1 MTRVTSDVMRLAMR
15 VAHILTVCPSNRLC
29 LFAHTTVLL
38 TLLLIS
44 TSKTHLRLCFDAV
57 PIQSGKYLKCC
68 GFETCDDCTELWFKS
83 ETGCPGCRAEAT
95 LEDAVEKEKAYEQ
108 VVIAEETI
116 SAHASAA
123 SLRSDDAADHRVV
136 EHETQQPLLDTE
148 LDVVVTSVPL
158 VEPVTDL
165 INDSGTTRGEDT
177 FHGDTHRAFAARQ
190 TENDSAASFST
201 STSIALALRDAH
213 ASLTKATELWS
224 THYGSTDTNN
234 LKQLEQKI
242 ETLADENEKLNAL
255 LVAQDAEIVALRRGN
270 AAGTSAIINQSGD
283 SRTMGDST
291 TENRVHSATGNEK
304 YSSTSTRATNE
315 PIDDE
320 SVATRVWRRS
330 QDSSNVISKPVH
342 SHQQPVHG
350 IATSFTEK
358 GTIVATAS
366 WDRTS
371 VVSFIPGNSKQQ
383 SGEGMSNQSDS
394 NNLKV
399 SHLATLYGHA
409 AGLYACAFSGL
420 NYPGFLGTASGDGTV
435 RVWSMERIGEV
446 VEEVSG
452 VSNQS
457 GEDYNNEGDKKVLA
471 MRTKLRKSINRSSEQ
486 LVTGDPFPCLAIL
499 PGTHGEI
506 NGLAF
511 RTWGNSLGNNSSQIA
526 TATDSGSLVFWDVE
540 TKTKTAVAVGHA
552 DAAYSVCYSLSDDL
566 SNTVASCSFDRTC
579 KVWDLRSADSNTNNS
594 GISQG
599 SSVQCIATLI
609 GHADDVV
616 GVAFRPNS
624 NYSSSPYG
632 QLVTSSDDGYVR
644 VWDSR
649 TWQCLEAFKPHSS
662 REVKKISVSSCGNLI
677 ATSCGDGDAKVFRFR
692 DAAVWTNSQD
702 EKSRFEELAVLKGH
716 SDTVFDTA
724 WTADGTGVV
733 TAGHDSE
740 WRVWS
745 VE

>member
-1 MTRVTSDVMRLAMR
+1 MR

-68 GFETCDDCTELWFKS
+68 GFETCDDCTDLWFKS

-315 PIDDE
+315 PIDDD

-350 IATSFTEK
+350 IATSF
-358 GTIVATAS
+358 AQAR
-366 WDRTS
+366 DRGVHTT
-371 VVSFIPGNSKQQ
+371 V
-383 SGEGMSNQSDS
+383 
-394 NNLKV
+394 
-399 SHLATLYGHA
+399 TL
-409 AGLYACAFSGL
+409 
-420 NYPGFLGTASGDGTV
+420 V
-435 RVWSMERIGEV
+435 
-446 VEEVSG
+446 
-452 VSNQS
+452 
-457 GEDYNNEGDKKVLA
+457 
-471 MRTKLRKSINRSSEQ
+471 
-486 LVTGDPFPCLAIL
+486 DPLCLASPL
-499 PGTHGEI
+499 CRHHGHDVWHLSHTMC
-506 NGLAF
+506 LAS
-511 RTWGNSLGNNSSQIA
+511 RARL
-526 TATDSGSLVFWDVE
+526 TATRRQGTFHFSKADAQCG
-540 TKTKTAVAVGHA
+540 AVLRCGRSPPGHA
-552 DAAYSVCYSLSDDL
+552 DRNRTGRRVPAEV
-566 SNTVASCSFDRTC
+566 SNVIPF
-579 KVWDLRSADSNTNNS
+579 
-594 GISQG
+594 
-599 SSVQCIATLI
+599 
-609 GHADDVV
+609 
-616 GVAFRPNS
+616 
-624 NYSSSPYG
+624 
-632 QLVTSSDDGYVR
+632 
-644 VWDSR
+644 
-649 TWQCLEAFKPHSS
+649 
-662 REVKKISVSSCGNLI
+662 
-677 ATSCGDGDAKVFRFR
+677 
-692 DAAVWTNSQD
+692 
-702 EKSRFEELAVLKGH
+702 
-716 SDTVFDTA
+716 
-724 WTADGTGVV
+724 
-733 TAGHDSE
+733 
-740 WRVWS
+740 
-745 VE
+745 